1 MQELIAAGLTLPFV
15 WVILK
20 LMRKK
25 ARKRFSKTL
34 YRQSDV
40 HKLLK
45 YFFSIRL
52 SNNEEPISQLTKRK
66 EKNMTKVIFVDNQAY
81 WVSENT
87 FFVAESVN
95 GEIQRQTARPV
106 NTNGLSKVDLN
117 KMLFILDSLKNGSKN
132 DSGSSGNERL

>member
-34 YRQSDV
+34 YCQSDV